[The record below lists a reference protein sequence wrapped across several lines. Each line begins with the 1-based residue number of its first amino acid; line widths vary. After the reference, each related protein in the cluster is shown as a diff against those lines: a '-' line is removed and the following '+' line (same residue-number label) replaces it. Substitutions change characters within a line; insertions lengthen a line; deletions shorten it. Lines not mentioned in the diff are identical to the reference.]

1 MSTINVGQFN
11 LMRVDRKVDF
21 GFYMDDGGEGILLP
35 KRFVPSG
42 LQIGDTISVFVY
54 HDSDNRLIA
63 TTQEPFA
70 VVGDIAALKVVEVTS
85 QGAFLD
91 WGLMKDLFVPVS
103 QQLSNMR
110 LGGKY
115 LVKLYLDKQTG
126 RVAATEKIDNQI
138 SNDVLTVKEGEKV
151 KIQVYRESEIGYVV
165 IVNQVHQGLVYKN
178 EVFTHL
184 HIGQFIDEAFVKKIR
199 EDNKL
204 DIGLGK
210 QGGEKLADDNQKIMS
225 LLKSHKG
232 FLPYHDKSAPDD
244 IYAFFGMSKKAFN
257 DFNDKLKVVAMAG
270 SVKEGVQEILRHS
283 PDLVFLDIQMPGL
296 DGLNVFKQLASKPAV
311 IFCSAY
317 AEHAVAAFEL
327 SAVDY
332 LLKPFSAER
341 FQQALFKACGKI
353 IAAADRRRSSRP
365 AVRCPSWSEAQV
377 RLRHR
382 ADRYRRGTARRRP
395 SPTRR

>member
-21 GFYMDDGGEGILLP
+21 GFYMDDGAEGILLP

-42 LQIGDTISVFVY
+42 LQVDDTISVFVY

-70 VVGDIAALKVVEVTS
+70 VVGDIAALKVVAITN

-103 QQLSNMR
+103 QQLSSMR

-138 SNDVLTVKEGEKV
+138 SNDILTVKEGEKV
-151 KIQVYRESEIGYVV
+151 KLQVYRESDIGYVV

-184 HIGQFIDEAFVKKIR
+184 HIGQMIEEGFVKKIM

-204 DIGLGK
+204 DIGIGK
-210 QGGEKLADDNQKIMS
+210 QGVEKLDDDQVKLIQ
-225 LLKSHKG
+225 LLKLHKG
-232 FLPYHDKSAPDD
+232 FLPYHDKSSPED
-244 IYAFFGMSKKAFN
+244 IYAFFGISKKAFKMN
-257 DFNDKLKVVAMAG
+257 VG
-270 SVKEGVQEILRHS
+270 ILYKAKKITIEDGGIR
-283 PDLVFLDIQMPGL
+283 LVPE
-296 DGLNVFKQLASKPAV
+296 V
-311 IFCSAY
+311 I
-317 AEHAVAAFEL
+317 E
-327 SAVDY
+327 
-332 LLKPFSAER
+332 
-341 FQQALFKACGKI
+341 QA
-353 IAAADRRRSSRP
+353 
-365 AVRCPSWSEAQV
+365 
-377 RLRHR
+377 
-382 ADRYRRGTARRRP
+382 
-395 SPTRR
+395 PTS

>member
-21 GFYMDDGGEGILLP
+21 GFYMDDGAEGILLP
-35 KRFVPSG
+35 KRFVPAG
-42 LQIGDTISVFVY
+42 LQIDDNISVFVY

-70 VVGDIAALKVVEVTS
+70 VVGDIAALKVVALTN

-103 QQLSNMR
+103 QQLSSMR

-138 SNDVLTVKEGEKV
+138 SNDILTVKEGEKV
-151 KIQVYRESEIGYVV
+151 KLQVYRESDIGYVV

-184 HIGQFIDEAFVKKIR
+184 HIGQMIEEGFVKKIR

-204 DIGLGK
+204 DIGIGK
-210 QGGEKLADDNQKIMS
+210 QGVEKLDDDQVKLIQ
-225 LLKSHKG
+225 LLKLHKG
-232 FLPYHDKSAPDD
+232 FLPYHDKSSPED
-244 IYAFFGMSKKAFN
+244 IYAFFGISKKAFKMN
-257 DFNDKLKVVAMAG
+257 VGILYKAKKITIEDGGIRLIPEVV
-270 SVKEGVQEILRHS
+270 E
-283 PDLVFLDIQMPGL
+283 
-296 DGLNVFKQLASKPAV
+296 KP
-311 IFCSAY
+311 
-317 AEHAVAAFEL
+317 EN
-327 SAVDY
+327 SAV
-332 LLKPFSAER
+332 PTSTT
-341 FQQALFKACGKI
+341 
-353 IAAADRRRSSRP
+353 SSE
-365 AVRCPSWSEAQV
+365 V
-377 RLRHR
+377 
-382 ADRYRRGTARRRP
+382 
-395 SPTRR
+395 

>member
-1 MSTINVGQFN
+1 MSIINVGQFN

-42 LQIGDTISVFVY
+42 LQIDDTISVFVY

-103 QQLSNMR
+103 QQLSTMR

-115 LVKLYLDKQTG
+115 LVKLYIDAQTG
-126 RVAATEKIDNQI
+126 RVAATEKIDKQI
-138 SNDVLTVKEGEKV
+138 SNDILTVKEGEKV

-165 IVNQVHQGLVYKN
+165 IVNQLHQGLVYKN

-210 QGGEKLADDNQKIMS
+210 QGGEKLADNNQKIMS

-244 IYAFFGMSKKAFN
+244 IYAFFGMSKKAFKMN
-257 DFNDKLKVVAMAG
+257 VGMLYKLKLISIEEDG
-270 SVKEGVQEILRHS
+270 IHLIPETKEETPIEVLPNS
-283 PDLVFLDIQMPGL
+283 
-296 DGLNVFKQLASKPAV
+296 
-311 IFCSAY
+311 
-317 AEHAVAAFEL
+317 
-327 SAVDY
+327 
-332 LLKPFSAER
+332 
-341 FQQALFKACGKI
+341 
-353 IAAADRRRSSRP
+353 
-365 AVRCPSWSEAQV
+365 
-377 RLRHR
+377 
-382 ADRYRRGTARRRP
+382 
-395 SPTRR
+395 

>member
-21 GFYMDDGGEGILLP
+21 GFYMDDGAEGILLP

-42 LQIGDTISVFVY
+42 LQVDDTISVFVY

-70 VVGDIAALKVVEVTS
+70 VVGDIAALKVVAITN

-103 QQLSNMR
+103 QQLSSMR

-138 SNDVLTVKEGEKV
+138 SNDILTVKEGEKV
-151 KIQVYRESEIGYVV
+151 KLQVYRESDIGYVV

-184 HIGQFIDEAFVKKIR
+184 HIGQMIEEGFVKKIR

-204 DIGLGK
+204 DIGIGK
-210 QGGEKLADDNQKIMS
+210 QGVEKLDDDQVKLIQ
-225 LLKSHKG
+225 LLKLHKG
-232 FLPYHDKSAPDD
+232 FLPYHDKSSPED
-244 IYAFFGMSKKAFN
+244 IYAFFGISKKAFKMN
-257 DFNDKLKVVAMAG
+257 VG
-270 SVKEGVQEILRHS
+270 ILYKAKKITIEDGGIR
-283 PDLVFLDIQMPGL
+283 LVPE
-296 DGLNVFKQLASKPAV
+296 V
-311 IFCSAY
+311 I
-317 AEHAVAAFEL
+317 E
-327 SAVDY
+327 
-332 LLKPFSAER
+332 
-341 FQQALFKACGKI
+341 QATT
-353 IAAADRRRSSRP
+353 S
-365 AVRCPSWSEAQV
+365 
-377 RLRHR
+377 
-382 ADRYRRGTARRRP
+382 
-395 SPTRR
+395 

>member
-21 GFYMDDGGEGILLP
+21 GFYMDDGAEGILLP

-42 LQIGDTISVFVY
+42 LQVDDTISVFVY

-70 VVGDIAALKVVEVTS
+70 VVGDIAALKVVAITN

-103 QQLSNMR
+103 QQLSSMR

-151 KIQVYRESEIGYVV
+151 KLQVYRESDIGYVV

-184 HIGQFIDEAFVKKIR
+184 HIGQMIEEGFVKKIR

-204 DIGLGK
+204 DIGIGK
-210 QGGEKLADDNQKIMS
+210 QGVEKLDDDQVKLIQ
-225 LLKSHKG
+225 LLKLHKG
-232 FLPYHDKSAPDD
+232 FLPYHDKSSPED
-244 IYAFFGMSKKAFN
+244 IYAFFGISKKAFKMN
-257 DFNDKLKVVAMAG
+257 VGILYKAKKITIEDGGIRLISEVQDKPETSA
-270 SVKEGVQEILRHS
+270 S
-283 PDLVFLDIQMPGL
+283 P
-296 DGLNVFKQLASKPAV
+296 K
-311 IFCSAY
+311 
-317 AEHAVAAFEL
+317 
-327 SAVDY
+327 
-332 LLKPFSAER
+332 
-341 FQQALFKACGKI
+341 
-353 IAAADRRRSSRP
+353 SSE
-365 AVRCPSWSEAQV
+365 V
-377 RLRHR
+377 
-382 ADRYRRGTARRRP
+382 
-395 SPTRR
+395 

>member
-21 GFYMDDGGEGILLP
+21 GFYMDDGAEGVLLP

-42 LQIGDTISVFVY
+42 LQVDDTISVFVY

-70 VVGDIAALKVVEVTS
+70 VVGDIAALKVVDITG

-103 QQLSNMR
+103 QQLSSMR

-138 SNDVLTVKEGEKV
+138 SNDILTVKEGEKV
-151 KIQVYRESEIGYVV
+151 KLQVYRESDIGYVV

-184 HIGQFIDEAFVKKIR
+184 HIGQMIDEGFVKKIR

-204 DIGLGK
+204 DIGIGK
-210 QGGEKLADDNQKIMS
+210 QGVEKLDDDQVKLIQ
-225 LLKSHKG
+225 LLKLHKG
-232 FLPYHDKSAPDD
+232 FLPYHDKSSPED
-244 IYAFFGMSKKAFN
+244 IYAFFGISKKAFKMN
-257 DFNDKLKVVAMAG
+257 VG
-270 SVKEGVQEILRHS
+270 ILYKAKKIT
-283 PDLVFLDIQMPGL
+283 LE
-296 DGLNVFKQLASKPAV
+296 DGGIRLIPEAPEKPETPTS
-311 IFCSAY
+311 SATP
-317 AEHAVAAFEL
+317 EV
-327 SAVDY
+327 
-332 LLKPFSAER
+332 
-341 FQQALFKACGKI
+341 
-353 IAAADRRRSSRP
+353 
-365 AVRCPSWSEAQV
+365 
-377 RLRHR
+377 
-382 ADRYRRGTARRRP
+382 
-395 SPTRR
+395 

>member
-1 MSTINVGQFN
+1 MSTIIVGQFN

-42 LQIGDTISVFVY
+42 LQIDDTISVFVY

-103 QQLSNMR
+103 QQLSTMR

-115 LVKLYLDKQTG
+115 LVKLYIDAQTG
-126 RVAATEKIDNQI
+126 RVAATEKIDKQI
-138 SNDVLTVKEGEKV
+138 SNDILTVKEGEKV

-244 IYAFFGMSKKAFN
+244 IYAFFGMSKKAFKMN
-257 DFNDKLKVVAMAG
+257 VGMLYKLKLISIEEDGIHLIPETKV
-270 SVKEGVQEILRHS
+270 
-283 PDLVFLDIQMPGL
+283 DIPL
-296 DGLNVFKQLASKPAV
+296 
-311 IFCSAY
+311 
-317 AEHAVAAFEL
+317 E
-327 SAVDY
+327 
-332 LLKPFSAER
+332 
-341 FQQALFKACGKI
+341 
-353 IAAADRRRSSRP
+353 
-365 AVRCPSWSEAQV
+365 EAP
-377 RLRHR
+377 
-382 ADRYRRGTARRRP
+382 TA
-395 SPTRR
+395 

>member
-42 LQIGDTISVFVY
+42 LQIDDTISVFVY

-91 WGLMKDLFVPVS
+91 WGLMKDVFVPVS
-103 QQLSNMR
+103 QQLSTMR

-115 LVKLYLDKQTG
+115 LVKLYIDAQTG
-126 RVAATEKIDNQI
+126 RVAATEKIDKQI
-138 SNDVLTVKEGEKV
+138 SNDNLTVKEGEKV
-151 KIQVYRESEIGYVV
+151 KIQVYRELEIGYVV

-232 FLPYHDKSAPDD
+232 FLPYHDKSAPDE
-244 IYAFFGMSKKAFN
+244 IYAFFGMSKKAFKMN
-257 DFNDKLKVVAMAG
+257 VGMLYKLKLI
-270 SVKEGVQEILRHS
+270 SIEE
-283 PDLVFLDIQMPGL
+283 
-296 DGLNVFKQLASKPAV
+296 DGIHLIP
-311 IFCSAY
+311 
-317 AEHAVAAFEL
+317 
-327 SAVDY
+327 
-332 LLKPFSAER
+332 
-341 FQQALFKACGKI
+341 
-353 IAAADRRRSSRP
+353 
-365 AVRCPSWSEAQV
+365 EAKV
-377 RLRHR
+377 ETPVEVL
-382 ADRYRRGTARRRP
+382 
-395 SPTRR
+395 PTT

>member
-42 LQIGDTISVFVY
+42 LQIDDTISVFVY

-103 QQLSNMR
+103 QQLSTMR

-115 LVKLYLDKQTG
+115 LVKLYIDAQTG
-126 RVAATEKIDNQI
+126 RVAATEKIDKQI
-138 SNDVLTVKEGEKV
+138 SNDDLTVKEGEKV

-244 IYAFFGMSKKAFN
+244 IYAFFGMSKKAFKMN
-257 DFNDKLKVVAMAG
+257 VGMLYKLKLI
-270 SVKEGVQEILRHS
+270 SIEE
-283 PDLVFLDIQMPGL
+283 
-296 DGLNVFKQLASKPAV
+296 DGIHLIP
-311 IFCSAY
+311 
-317 AEHAVAAFEL
+317 E
-327 SAVDY
+327 
-332 LLKPFSAER
+332 
-341 FQQALFKACGKI
+341 
-353 IAAADRRRSSRP
+353 
-365 AVRCPSWSEAQV
+365 
-377 RLRHR
+377 
-382 ADRYRRGTARRRP
+382 
-395 SPTRR
+395 

>member
-21 GFYMDDGGEGILLP
+21 GFYMDDGAEGILLP

-42 LQIGDTISVFVY
+42 LQVDDTISVFVY

-70 VVGDIAALKVVEVTS
+70 VVGDIAALKVVAITN

-103 QQLSNMR
+103 QQLSSMR

-138 SNDVLTVKEGEKV
+138 SNDILTVKEGEKV
-151 KIQVYRESEIGYVV
+151 KLQVYRESDIGYVV

-184 HIGQFIDEAFVKKIR
+184 HIGQMIEEGFVKKIR

-204 DIGLGK
+204 DIGIGK
-210 QGGEKLADDNQKIMS
+210 QGVEKLDDDQVKLIQ
-225 LLKSHKG
+225 LLKLHKG
-232 FLPYHDKSAPDD
+232 FLPYHDKSSPED
-244 IYAFFGMSKKAFN
+244 IYAFFGISKKAFKMN
-257 DFNDKLKVVAMAG
+257 VGILYKAKKITIEDGGIRLMPEAPATTET
-270 SVKEGVQEILRHS
+270 KEVS
-283 PDLVFLDIQMPGL
+283 
-296 DGLNVFKQLASKPAV
+296 
-311 IFCSAY
+311 
-317 AEHAVAAFEL
+317 
-327 SAVDY
+327 
-332 LLKPFSAER
+332 
-341 FQQALFKACGKI
+341 
-353 IAAADRRRSSRP
+353 
-365 AVRCPSWSEAQV
+365 
-377 RLRHR
+377 
-382 ADRYRRGTARRRP
+382 
-395 SPTRR
+395 

>member
-42 LQIGDTISVFVY
+42 LQIDDTISVFVY

-91 WGLMKDLFVPVS
+91 WGLMKDVFVPVS
-103 QQLSNMR
+103 QQLSTMR

-115 LVKLYLDKQTG
+115 LVKLYIDAQTG
-126 RVAATEKIDNQI
+126 RVAATEKIDKQI
-138 SNDVLTVKEGEKV
+138 SNDILTVKEGEKV
-151 KIQVYRESEIGYVV
+151 KIQVYRESDIGYVV

-232 FLPYHDKSAPDD
+232 FLPYHDKSAPDE
-244 IYAFFGMSKKAFN
+244 IYAFFGMSKKAFKMN
-257 DFNDKLKVVAMAG
+257 VGMLYKLKLISIEEDG
-270 SVKEGVQEILRHS
+270 IHLIPETK
-283 PDLVFLDIQMPGL
+283 LDT
-296 DGLNVFKQLASKPAV
+296 PAEV
-311 IFCSAY
+311 
-317 AEHAVAAFEL
+317 L
-327 SAVDY
+327 
-332 LLKPFSAER
+332 
-341 FQQALFKACGKI
+341 
-353 IAAADRRRSSRP
+353 
-365 AVRCPSWSEAQV
+365 
-377 RLRHR
+377 
-382 ADRYRRGTARRRP
+382 
-395 SPTRR
+395 PTT

>member
-21 GFYMDDGGEGILLP
+21 GFYMDDGAEGILLP

-42 LQIGDTISVFVY
+42 LQVDDTISVFVY

-70 VVGDIAALKVVEVTS
+70 VVGDIAALKVVALTN

-103 QQLSNMR
+103 QQLSSMR

-115 LVKLYLDKQTG
+115 LVKLYVDKQTG

-138 SNDVLTVKEGEKV
+138 SNDILTVKEGEKV
-151 KIQVYRESEIGYVV
+151 KLQVYRESDIGYVV

-184 HIGQFIDEAFVKKIR
+184 HIGQMIEEGFVKKIR

-204 DIGLGK
+204 DIGIGK
-210 QGGEKLADDNQKIMS
+210 QGVEKLDDDQVKLIQ
-225 LLKSHKG
+225 LLKLHKG
-232 FLPYHDKSAPDD
+232 FLPYHDKSSPED
-244 IYAFFGMSKKAFN
+244 IYAFFGISKKAFKMN
-257 DFNDKLKVVAMAG
+257 VGILYKAKKITIEDGGIRLIPEVV
-270 SVKEGVQEILRHS
+270 E
-283 PDLVFLDIQMPGL
+283 
-296 DGLNVFKQLASKPAV
+296 KPAT
-311 IFCSAY
+311 SA
-317 AEHAVAAFEL
+317 APTA
-327 SAVDY
+327 
-332 LLKPFSAER
+332 PT
-341 FQQALFKACGKI
+341 
-353 IAAADRRRSSRP
+353 SSE
-365 AVRCPSWSEAQV
+365 V
-377 RLRHR
+377 
-382 ADRYRRGTARRRP
+382 
-395 SPTRR
+395 

>member
-21 GFYMDDGGEGILLP
+21 GFYMDDGAEGVLLP

-42 LQIGDTISVFVY
+42 LQVDDTISVFVY

-70 VVGDIAALKVVEVTS
+70 VVGDIAALKVVDITG

-103 QQLSNMR
+103 QQLSSMR

-138 SNDVLTVKEGEKV
+138 SNDILTVKEGEKV
-151 KIQVYRESEIGYVV
+151 KLQVYRESDIGYVV

-184 HIGQFIDEAFVKKIR
+184 HIGQMIDEGFVKKIR

-204 DIGLGK
+204 DIGIGK
-210 QGGEKLADDNQKIMS
+210 QGVEKLDDDQVKLIQ
-225 LLKSHKG
+225 LLKLHKG
-232 FLPYHDKSAPDD
+232 FLPYHDKSSPED
-244 IYAFFGMSKKAFN
+244 IYAFFGISKKAFKMN
-257 DFNDKLKVVAMAG
+257 VG
-270 SVKEGVQEILRHS
+270 ILYKAKKIALEDGGIRLIPEASEKPETPTSSAS
-283 PDLVFLDIQMPGL
+283 PEV
-296 DGLNVFKQLASKPAV
+296 
-311 IFCSAY
+311 
-317 AEHAVAAFEL
+317 
-327 SAVDY
+327 
-332 LLKPFSAER
+332 
-341 FQQALFKACGKI
+341 
-353 IAAADRRRSSRP
+353 
-365 AVRCPSWSEAQV
+365 
-377 RLRHR
+377 
-382 ADRYRRGTARRRP
+382 
-395 SPTRR
+395 

>member
-1 MSTINVGQFN
+1 
-11 LMRVDRKVDF
+11 MRVDRKVDF

-42 LQIGDTISVFVY
+42 LQIDDTISVFVY

-91 WGLMKDLFVPVS
+91 WGLMKDVFVPVS
-103 QQLSNMR
+103 QQLSTMR

-115 LVKLYLDKQTG
+115 LVKLYIDAQTG
-126 RVAATEKIDNQI
+126 RVAATEKIDKQI
-138 SNDVLTVKEGEKV
+138 SNDILTVKEGEKV

-244 IYAFFGMSKKAFN
+244 IYAFFGMSKKAFKMN
-257 DFNDKLKVVAMAG
+257 VGMLYKLKLISIEEDG
-270 SVKEGVQEILRHS
+270 IHL
-283 PDLVFLDIQMPGL
+283 MPETKV
-296 DGLNVFKQLASKPAV
+296 DTPV
-311 IFCSAY
+311 
-317 AEHAVAAFEL
+317 EL
-327 SAVDY
+327 K
-332 LLKPFSAER
+332 L
-341 FQQALFKACGKI
+341 
-353 IAAADRRRSSRP
+353 
-365 AVRCPSWSEAQV
+365 
-377 RLRHR
+377 
-382 ADRYRRGTARRRP
+382 
-395 SPTRR
+395 

>member
-42 LQIGDTISVFVY
+42 LQIDDTISVFVY

-91 WGLMKDLFVPVS
+91 WGLMKDVFVPVS
-103 QQLSNMR
+103 QQLSTMR

-115 LVKLYLDKQTG
+115 LVKLYIDAQTG
-126 RVAATEKIDNQI
+126 RVAATEKIDKQI
-138 SNDVLTVKEGEKV
+138 SNDILTVKEGEKV

-244 IYAFFGMSKKAFN
+244 IYAFFGMSKKAFKMN
-257 DFNDKLKVVAMAG
+257 VGMLYKLKLI
-270 SVKEGVQEILRHS
+270 SIEE
-283 PDLVFLDIQMPGL
+283 
-296 DGLNVFKQLASKPAV
+296 DGIHLIPEST
-311 IFCSAY
+311 
-317 AEHAVAAFEL
+317 
-327 SAVDY
+327 VDTPVEV
-332 LLKPFSAER
+332 L
-341 FQQALFKACGKI
+341 
-353 IAAADRRRSSRP
+353 
-365 AVRCPSWSEAQV
+365 
-377 RLRHR
+377 
-382 ADRYRRGTARRRP
+382 
-395 SPTRR
+395 PTK

>member
-21 GFYMDDGGEGILLP
+21 GFYMDDGAEGILLP

-42 LQIGDTISVFVY
+42 LQVNDTISVFVY

-70 VVGDIAALKVVEVTS
+70 VVGDIAALKVVAVTN
-85 QGAFLD
+85 QGAFMD

-103 QQLSNMR
+103 QQLSSMR

-138 SNDVLTVKEGEKV
+138 SNDILTVKEGEKV
-151 KIQVYRESEIGYVV
+151 KLQVYRESDIGYVV

-184 HIGQFIDEAFVKKIR
+184 HIGQMIDEGFVKKIR

-204 DIGLGK
+204 DIGIGK
-210 QGGEKLADDNQKIMS
+210 QGVEKLDDDQLKLIQ
-225 LLKSHKG
+225 LLKLHKG
-232 FLPYHDKSAPDD
+232 FLPYHDKSSPED
-244 IYAFFGMSKKAFN
+244 IYAFFGISKKAFKMN
-257 DFNDKLKVVAMAG
+257 VGILYKAKKITIEDNGIRLMSEVPETPAT
-270 SVKEGVQEILRHS
+270 QES
-283 PDLVFLDIQMPGL
+283 
-296 DGLNVFKQLASKPAV
+296 
-311 IFCSAY
+311 
-317 AEHAVAAFEL
+317 
-327 SAVDY
+327 
-332 LLKPFSAER
+332 
-341 FQQALFKACGKI
+341 
-353 IAAADRRRSSRP
+353 
-365 AVRCPSWSEAQV
+365 
-377 RLRHR
+377 
-382 ADRYRRGTARRRP
+382 
-395 SPTRR
+395 

>member
-1 MSTINVGQFN
+1 
-11 LMRVDRKVDF
+11 MRVDRKVDF

-103 QQLSNMR
+103 QQLSTMR

-115 LVKLYLDKQTG
+115 LVKLYIDAQTG
-126 RVAATEKIDNQI
+126 RVAATEKIDKQI
-138 SNDVLTVKEGEKV
+138 SNDNLTVKEGEKV

-244 IYAFFGMSKKAFN
+244 IYAFFGMSKKAFKMN
-257 DFNDKLKVVAMAG
+257 VGMLYKLKLI
-270 SVKEGVQEILRHS
+270 SIEE
-283 PDLVFLDIQMPGL
+283 
-296 DGLNVFKQLASKPAV
+296 DGIHLIPEATL
-311 IFCSAY
+311 
-317 AEHAVAAFEL
+317 ETTEAA
-327 SAVDY
+327 
-332 LLKPFSAER
+332 
-341 FQQALFKACGKI
+341 
-353 IAAADRRRSSRP
+353 
-365 AVRCPSWSEAQV
+365 
-377 RLRHR
+377 
-382 ADRYRRGTARRRP
+382 
-395 SPTRR
+395 PTI

>member
-21 GFYMDDGGEGILLP
+21 GFYMDDGAEGILLP

-42 LQIGDTISVFVY
+42 LQIDDTISVFVY

-70 VVGDIAALKVVEVTS
+70 VVGDIAALKVVTITN

-103 QQLSNMR
+103 QQLSSMR

-151 KIQVYRESEIGYVV
+151 KLQVYRESDIGYVV
-165 IVNQVHQGLVYKN
+165 IVNQLHQGLVYKN

-184 HIGQFIDEAFVKKIR
+184 HIGQMIEEGFVKKIR

-204 DIGLGK
+204 DIGIGK
-210 QGGEKLADDNQKIMS
+210 QGVEKLDDDQVKLIQ
-225 LLKSHKG
+225 LLKLHKG
-232 FLPYHDKSAPDD
+232 FLPYHDKSSPED
-244 IYAFFGMSKKAFN
+244 IYAFFGISKKAFKMN
-257 DFNDKLKVVAMAG
+257 VGMLYKAKKITIEDGGIRLIPESQA
-270 SVKEGVQEILRHS
+270 SPEILVT
-283 PDLVFLDIQMPGL
+283 P
-296 DGLNVFKQLASKPAV
+296 
-311 IFCSAY
+311 
-317 AEHAVAAFEL
+317 
-327 SAVDY
+327 
-332 LLKPFSAER
+332 
-341 FQQALFKACGKI
+341 
-353 IAAADRRRSSRP
+353 
-365 AVRCPSWSEAQV
+365 EA
-377 RLRHR
+377 
-382 ADRYRRGTARRRP
+382 
-395 SPTRR
+395 

>member
-21 GFYMDDGGEGILLP
+21 GFYMDDGAEGVLLP
-35 KRFVPSG
+35 KRFAPSG
-42 LQIGDTISVFVY
+42 LQVGDTISVFVY

-70 VVGDIAALKVVEVTS
+70 VVGDIAALKVVAITK
-85 QGAFLD
+85 QGAFMD

-103 QQLSNMR
+103 QQLSSMR

-151 KIQVYRESEIGYVV
+151 KLQVYRETDIGYVV

-184 HIGQFIDEAFVKKIR
+184 HIGQIIDEGFVKKIR

-204 DIGLGK
+204 DIGIGK
-210 QGGEKLADDNQKIMS
+210 QGVEKLDDDQLKLIQ
-225 LLKSHKG
+225 LLKLHKG
-232 FLPYHDKSAPDD
+232 FLPYHDKSSPED
-244 IYAFFGMSKKAFN
+244 IYAFFGISKKAFKMN
-257 DFNDKLKVVAMAG
+257 VGMLYKSK
-270 SVKEGVQEILRHS
+270 KITIEEGGIRLIPES
-283 PDLVFLDIQMPGL
+283 TDTP
-296 DGLNVFKQLASKPAV
+296 
-311 IFCSAY
+311 
-317 AEHAVAAFEL
+317 
-327 SAVDY
+327 
-332 LLKPFSAER
+332 
-341 FQQALFKACGKI
+341 
-353 IAAADRRRSSRP
+353 
-365 AVRCPSWSEAQV
+365 EAQIK
-377 RLRHR
+377 
-382 ADRYRRGTARRRP
+382 
-395 SPTRR
+395 

>member
-21 GFYMDDGGEGILLP
+21 GFYMDDGAEGILLP

-42 LQIGDTISVFVY
+42 LQVDDTISVFVY

-70 VVGDIAALKVVEVTS
+70 VVGDIAALKVVAITN

-103 QQLSNMR
+103 QQLSSMR

-151 KIQVYRESEIGYVV
+151 KLQVYRESDIGYVV

-184 HIGQFIDEAFVKKIR
+184 HIGQMIEEGFVKKIR

-204 DIGLGK
+204 DIGIGK
-210 QGGEKLADDNQKIMS
+210 QGVEKLDDDQVKLIQ
-225 LLKSHKG
+225 LLKLHKG
-232 FLPYHDKSAPDD
+232 FLPYHDKSSPED
-244 IYAFFGMSKKAFN
+244 IYAFFGISKKAFKMN
-257 DFNDKLKVVAMAG
+257 VG
-270 SVKEGVQEILRHS
+270 ILYKAKKITIEDGGIR
-283 PDLVFLDIQMPGL
+283 LVPE
-296 DGLNVFKQLASKPAV
+296 V
-311 IFCSAY
+311 I
-317 AEHAVAAFEL
+317 E
-327 SAVDY
+327 
-332 LLKPFSAER
+332 
-341 FQQALFKACGKI
+341 QATT
-353 IAAADRRRSSRP
+353 S
-365 AVRCPSWSEAQV
+365 
-377 RLRHR
+377 
-382 ADRYRRGTARRRP
+382 
-395 SPTRR
+395 

>member
-21 GFYMDDGGEGILLP
+21 GFYMDDGAEGILLP

-42 LQIGDTISVFVY
+42 LQVDDTISVFVY

-70 VVGDIAALKVVEVTS
+70 VVGDIAALKVVAITN

-103 QQLSNMR
+103 QQLSSMR

-138 SNDVLTVKEGEKV
+138 SNDILTVKEGEKV
-151 KIQVYRESEIGYVV
+151 KLQVYRESDIGYVV

-184 HIGQFIDEAFVKKIR
+184 HIGQMIDEGFVKKIR

-204 DIGLGK
+204 DIGIGK
-210 QGGEKLADDNQKIMS
+210 QGVEKLDDDQLKLIQ
-225 LLKSHKG
+225 LLKLHKG
-232 FLPYHDKSAPDD
+232 FLPYHDKSSPED
-244 IYAFFGMSKKAFN
+244 IYAFFGISKKAFKMN
-257 DFNDKLKVVAMAG
+257 VGMLYKAKKITIEDGGIRLMPEAPTT
-270 SVKEGVQEILRHS
+270 SETKE
-283 PDLVFLDIQMPGL
+283 
-296 DGLNVFKQLASKPAV
+296 A
-311 IFCSAY
+311 
-317 AEHAVAAFEL
+317 
-327 SAVDY
+327 
-332 LLKPFSAER
+332 
-341 FQQALFKACGKI
+341 
-353 IAAADRRRSSRP
+353 
-365 AVRCPSWSEAQV
+365 
-377 RLRHR
+377 
-382 ADRYRRGTARRRP
+382 
-395 SPTRR
+395 

>member
-21 GFYMDDGGEGILLP
+21 GFYMDDGAEGILLP

-42 LQIGDTISVFVY
+42 LQVDDTISVFVY

-70 VVGDIAALKVVEVTS
+70 VVGDIAALKVVAITN

-103 QQLSNMR
+103 QQLSSMR

-138 SNDVLTVKEGEKV
+138 SNDILTVKEGEKV
-151 KIQVYRESEIGYVV
+151 KLQVYRESDIGYVV

-184 HIGQFIDEAFVKKIR
+184 HIGQMIEEGFVKKIR

-204 DIGLGK
+204 DIGIGK
-210 QGGEKLADDNQKIMS
+210 QGVEKLDDDQVKLIQ
-225 LLKSHKG
+225 LLKLHKG
-232 FLPYHDKSAPDD
+232 FLPYHDKSSPED
-244 IYAFFGMSKKAFN
+244 IYAFFGISKKAFKMN
-257 DFNDKLKVVAMAG
+257 VG
-270 SVKEGVQEILRHS
+270 ILYKAKKITIE
-283 PDLVFLDIQMPGL
+283 DGGIQLVPE
-296 DGLNVFKQLASKPAV
+296 V
-311 IFCSAY
+311 I
-317 AEHAVAAFEL
+317 E
-327 SAVDY
+327 
-332 LLKPFSAER
+332 
-341 FQQALFKACGKI
+341 QA
-353 IAAADRRRSSRP
+353 
-365 AVRCPSWSEAQV
+365 
-377 RLRHR
+377 
-382 ADRYRRGTARRRP
+382 
-395 SPTRR
+395 PTS

>member
-42 LQIGDTISVFVY
+42 LQIDDTISVFVY

-103 QQLSNMR
+103 QQLSTMR

-115 LVKLYLDKQTG
+115 LVKLYIDAQTG
-126 RVAATEKIDNQI
+126 RVAATEKIDKQI
-138 SNDVLTVKEGEKV
+138 SNDDLTVKEGEKV

-244 IYAFFGMSKKAFN
+244 IYAFFGMSKKAFKMN
-257 DFNDKLKVVAMAG
+257 VGMLYKLKLI
-270 SVKEGVQEILRHS
+270 SIEE
-283 PDLVFLDIQMPGL
+283 
-296 DGLNVFKQLASKPAV
+296 DGIHLIPEAT
-311 IFCSAY
+311 
-317 AEHAVAAFEL
+317 
-327 SAVDY
+327 VDVTTETIP
-332 LLKPFSAER
+332 K
-341 FQQALFKACGKI
+341 
-353 IAAADRRRSSRP
+353 
-365 AVRCPSWSEAQV
+365 
-377 RLRHR
+377 
-382 ADRYRRGTARRRP
+382 T
-395 SPTRR
+395 

>member
-42 LQIGDTISVFVY
+42 LQIDDTISVFIY

-91 WGLMKDLFVPVS
+91 WGLMKDVFVPVS
-103 QQLSNMR
+103 QQLSTMR

-115 LVKLYLDKQTG
+115 LVKLYIDAQTG
-126 RVAATEKIDNQI
+126 RVAATEKIDKQI
-138 SNDVLTVKEGEKV
+138 SNDILTVKEGEKV

-232 FLPYHDKSAPDD
+232 FLPYHDKSAPDE
-244 IYAFFGMSKKAFN
+244 IYAFFGMSKKAFKMN
-257 DFNDKLKVVAMAG
+257 VGMLYKLKLI
-270 SVKEGVQEILRHS
+270 SIEE
-283 PDLVFLDIQMPGL
+283 
-296 DGLNVFKQLASKPAV
+296 DGIHLIPEATVDTTV
-311 IFCSAY
+311 
-317 AEHAVAAFEL
+317 EL
-327 SAVDY
+327 K
-332 LLKPFSAER
+332 L
-341 FQQALFKACGKI
+341 
-353 IAAADRRRSSRP
+353 
-365 AVRCPSWSEAQV
+365 
-377 RLRHR
+377 
-382 ADRYRRGTARRRP
+382 
-395 SPTRR
+395 

>member
-42 LQIGDTISVFVY
+42 LQIDDTISVFVY

-103 QQLSNMR
+103 QQLSTMR

-115 LVKLYLDKQTG
+115 LVKLYIDAQTG
-126 RVAATEKIDNQI
+126 RVAATEKIDKQI
-138 SNDVLTVKEGEKV
+138 SNDILTVKEGEKV

-210 QGGEKLADDNQKIMS
+210 QGGEKLADDNQKIMN

-244 IYAFFGMSKKAFN
+244 IYAFFGMSKKAFKMN
-257 DFNDKLKVVAMAG
+257 VGMLYKLKLISIEEDGIHLVPEATV
-270 SVKEGVQEILRHS
+270 EITT
-283 PDLVFLDIQMPGL
+283 
-296 DGLNVFKQLASKPAV
+296 
-311 IFCSAY
+311 
-317 AEHAVAAFEL
+317 
-327 SAVDY
+327 
-332 LLKPFSAER
+332 
-341 FQQALFKACGKI
+341 
-353 IAAADRRRSSRP
+353 
-365 AVRCPSWSEAQV
+365 EAIPN
-377 RLRHR
+377 
-382 ADRYRRGTARRRP
+382 T
-395 SPTRR
+395 

>member
-21 GFYMDDGGEGILLP
+21 GFYMDDGAEGILLP

-42 LQIGDTISVFVY
+42 LQVDDTISVFVY

-70 VVGDIAALKVVEVTS
+70 VVGDIAALKVVAITN

-103 QQLSNMR
+103 QQLSSMR

-138 SNDVLTVKEGEKV
+138 SNDILTVKEGEKV
-151 KIQVYRESEIGYVV
+151 KLQVYRESDIGYVV

-184 HIGQFIDEAFVKKIR
+184 HIGQMIEEGFVKKIR

-204 DIGLGK
+204 DIGIGK
-210 QGGEKLADDNQKIMS
+210 QGVEKLDDDQVKLIQ
-225 LLKSHKG
+225 LLKLHKG
-232 FLPYHDKSAPDD
+232 FLPYHDKSSPED
-244 IYAFFGMSKKAFN
+244 IYAFFGISKKAFKMN
-257 DFNDKLKVVAMAG
+257 VG
-270 SVKEGVQEILRHS
+270 ILYKAKKITIEDGGIR
-283 PDLVFLDIQMPGL
+283 LVP
-296 DGLNVFKQLASKPAV
+296 
-311 IFCSAY
+311 
-317 AEHAVAAFEL
+317 EL
-327 SAVDY
+327 I
-332 LLKPFSAER
+332 E
-341 FQQALFKACGKI
+341 QA
-353 IAAADRRRSSRP
+353 
-365 AVRCPSWSEAQV
+365 
-377 RLRHR
+377 
-382 ADRYRRGTARRRP
+382 
-395 SPTRR
+395 PTS

>member
-21 GFYMDDGGEGILLP
+21 GFYMDDGAEGILLP

-42 LQIGDTISVFVY
+42 LQVDDTISVFVY

-70 VVGDIAALKVVEVTS
+70 VVGDIAALKVVALTN

-103 QQLSNMR
+103 QQLSSMR

-115 LVKLYLDKQTG
+115 LVKLYVDKQTG

-138 SNDVLTVKEGEKV
+138 SNDILTVKEGEKV
-151 KIQVYRESEIGYVV
+151 KLQVYRESDIGYVV

-184 HIGQFIDEAFVKKIR
+184 HIGQMIEEGFVKKIR

-204 DIGLGK
+204 DIGIGK
-210 QGGEKLADDNQKIMS
+210 QGVEKLDDDQVKLIQ
-225 LLKSHKG
+225 LLKLHKG
-232 FLPYHDKSAPDD
+232 FLPYHDKSSPED
-244 IYAFFGMSKKAFN
+244 IYAFFGISKKAFKMN
-257 DFNDKLKVVAMAG
+257 VGILYKAKKITIEDGGIRLIPEVVEKPETSAAPTSQTSPKV
-270 SVKEGVQEILRHS
+270 
-283 PDLVFLDIQMPGL
+283 
-296 DGLNVFKQLASKPAV
+296 
-311 IFCSAY
+311 
-317 AEHAVAAFEL
+317 
-327 SAVDY
+327 
-332 LLKPFSAER
+332 
-341 FQQALFKACGKI
+341 
-353 IAAADRRRSSRP
+353 
-365 AVRCPSWSEAQV
+365 
-377 RLRHR
+377 
-382 ADRYRRGTARRRP
+382 
-395 SPTRR
+395 

>member
-21 GFYMDDGGEGILLP
+21 GFYMDDGAEGILLP

-42 LQIGDTISVFVY
+42 LQVDDTISVFVY

-70 VVGDIAALKVVEVTS
+70 VVGDIAALKVVAITN

-103 QQLSNMR
+103 QQLSSMR

-138 SNDVLTVKEGEKV
+138 SNDILTVKEGEKV
-151 KIQVYRESEIGYVV
+151 KLQVYRESDIGYVV

-184 HIGQFIDEAFVKKIR
+184 HIGQMIEEGFVKKIR

-204 DIGLGK
+204 DIGIGK
-210 QGGEKLADDNQKIMS
+210 QGVEKLDDDQVKLIQ
-225 LLKSHKG
+225 LLKLHKG
-232 FLPYHDKSAPDD
+232 FLPYHDKSSPED
-244 IYAFFGMSKKAFN
+244 IYAFGISKKAFKMN
-257 DFNDKLKVVAMAG
+257 VG
-270 SVKEGVQEILRHS
+270 ILYKAKKITIEDGGIR
-283 PDLVFLDIQMPGL
+283 LVPEAI
-296 DGLNVFKQLASKPAV
+296 
-311 IFCSAY
+311 
-317 AEHAVAAFEL
+317 E
-327 SAVDY
+327 
-332 LLKPFSAER
+332 
-341 FQQALFKACGKI
+341 QAPI
-353 IAAADRRRSSRP
+353 S
-365 AVRCPSWSEAQV
+365 
-377 RLRHR
+377 
-382 ADRYRRGTARRRP
+382 
-395 SPTRR
+395 

>member
-42 LQIGDTISVFVY
+42 LQVDDTISVFVY

-70 VVGDIAALKVVEVTS
+70 VVGDIAALKVVDVTS
-85 QGAFLD
+85 QGAFMD

-103 QQLSNMR
+103 QQLSSMR

-138 SNDVLTVKEGEKV
+138 NNDVLTVREGEKV
-151 KIQVYRESEIGYVV
+151 KLQVYRESDIGYVV
-165 IVNQVHQGLVYKN
+165 IVNQLHQGLVYKN

-184 HIGQFIDEAFVKKIR
+184 HIGQMIEEGFVKKIR

-204 DIGLGK
+204 DIGIGK
-210 QGGEKLADDNQKIMS
+210 QGVEKLDDDQVKLIQ
-225 LLKSHKG
+225 LLKLHKG
-232 FLPYHDKSAPDD
+232 FLPYHDKSSPED
-244 IYAFFGMSKKAFN
+244 IYAFFGISKKAFKMN
-257 DFNDKLKVVAMAG
+257 VG
-270 SVKEGVQEILRHS
+270 IL
-283 PDLVFLDIQMPGL
+283 
-296 DGLNVFKQLASKPAV
+296 
-311 IFCSAY
+311 Y
-317 AEHAVAAFEL
+317 
-327 SAVDY
+327 
-332 LLKPFSAER
+332 
-341 FQQALFKACGKI
+341 KAKKI
-353 IAAADRRRSSRP
+353 IIEEGGIRLIPDTQ
-365 AVRCPSWSEAQV
+365 PSQQTIAPPV
-377 RLRHR
+377 V
-382 ADRYRRGTARRRP
+382 
-395 SPTRR
+395 

>member
-42 LQIGDTISVFVY
+42 LQIDDTISVFVY

-103 QQLSNMR
+103 QQLSTMR

-115 LVKLYLDKQTG
+115 LVKLYIDAQTG
-126 RVAATEKIDNQI
+126 RVAATEKIDKQI
-138 SNDVLTVKEGEKV
+138 SNDDLTVKEGEKV

-244 IYAFFGMSKKAFN
+244 IYAFFGMSKKAFKMN
-257 DFNDKLKVVAMAG
+257 VGMLYKLKLI
-270 SVKEGVQEILRHS
+270 SIEE
-283 PDLVFLDIQMPGL
+283 
-296 DGLNVFKQLASKPAV
+296 DGIHLIPEATVDTPAEV
-311 IFCSAY
+311 
-317 AEHAVAAFEL
+317 L
-327 SAVDY
+327 
-332 LLKPFSAER
+332 
-341 FQQALFKACGKI
+341 
-353 IAAADRRRSSRP
+353 
-365 AVRCPSWSEAQV
+365 
-377 RLRHR
+377 
-382 ADRYRRGTARRRP
+382 
-395 SPTRR
+395 PTP